1 VNDVSFFRN
10 YVTRI
15 HCNHP
20 TFVASTAQAE
30 KLKQRVG
37 TTKQTKMK
45 TSIVL
50 AAALAVVTL
59 STHNA
64 KAQGPYLNL
73 GAGFG
78 IGMAGQNL
86 GTNESSN
93 SIEVVRG
100 SYGKGFN
107 TGIGFG
113 YMFNEYI
120 GMETNLNYLLGGKTT
135 FTDNSSDN
143 NPEDVRVISAR
154 MLRINPAMKFTYGEN
169 IKPYA
174 KIGMII
180 GVAGKITETNE
191 DNSGAPLFPTK
202 VETTEEYTGGVS
214 LGLSGAL
221 GVDIMFS
228 DMIGMYVELG
238 AIAQSYAPTK
248 SVITQYDINGAQH
261 ITDLTTHD
269 KETEYLNS
277 YDPSAPDNDDSKPD
291 QRLKAY
297 SPFSSIG
304 LNVGVHFAF
313 GGAK

>member
-1 VNDVSFFRN
+1 
-10 YVTRI
+10 
-15 HCNHP
+15 
-20 TFVASTAQAE
+20 
-30 KLKQRVG
+30 
-37 TTKQTKMK
+37 MK
-45 TSIVL
+45 KNIVL
-50 AAALAVVTL
+50 AAAVAVITL
-59 STHNA
+59 STQDI
-64 KAQGPYLNL
+64 KAQGAYLNL
-73 GAGFG
+73 GAGYG

-86 GTNESSN
+86 GTNETYN

-100 SYGKGFN
+100 SLGKGFN
-107 TGIGFG
+107 TGVGFG
-113 YMFNEYI
+113 YMFTENV
-120 GMETNLNYLLGGKTT
+120 GMEMNLNYLLGAKTT

-143 NPEDVRVISAR
+143 NPEDVRIISAN
-154 MLRINPAMKFTYGEN
+154 MLRINPAMKFTFGET

-174 KIGMII
+174 KIGMVI

-202 VETTEEYTGGVS
+202 VETTQEYTGGVS
-214 LGLSGAL
+214 LGLTGAL

-228 DMIGMYVELG
+228 EMIGMYVELG
-238 AIAQSYAPTK
+238 ALAQSYAPTK

-269 KETEYLNS
+269 KETEYLSS
-277 YDPSAPDNDDSKPD
+277 YDPAAPDNDDSKPD

-313 GGAK
+313 GGGN